1 MSGKNQPTKDQ
12 IAQETAKFQSEPTP
26 QQAEQDYVHE
36 VYNQIATHFS
46 QTRYKPWPIVSKFLK
61 GQQQFTVG
69 IDVGCG
75 NGKYL
80 NINPKTYI
88 IGSDYSTGLI
98 NQASEL
104 HKKELNN
111 DQFVADGMNL
121 PHADL
126 TFDFAI
132 SIAVIHH
139 FATRE
144 RRVDAIIE
152 IMRCLKI
159 GGQALI
165 YCWALEQDGSRRGWK
180 KGMEQDVLVPWVLP
194 QQNQQKKKKKKKVL
208 VKRKKAFI
216 DGVLIDLGPAEGQE
230 DNVNADEGA
239 EKEEKNGDEK
249 KPDVKMRFYHLYK
262 EGELNE
268 DCAKAGGIVLDSGY
282 ERDNWWVIVKKV

>member
-1 MSGKNQPTKDQ
+1 M
-12 IAQETAKFQSEPTP
+12 
-26 QQAEQDYVHE
+26 
-36 VYNQIATHFS
+36 
-46 QTRYKPWPIVSKFLK
+46 
-61 GQQQFTVG
+61 
-69 IDVGCG
+69 
-75 NGKYL
+75 KY
-80 NINPKTYI
+80 
-88 IGSDYSTGLI
+88 YSTGLI
-98 NQASEL
+98 NQASQL

-144 RRVDAIIE
+144 RRVDAIVE

-159 GGQALI
+159 GGRALI

-194 QQNQQKKKKKKKVL
+194 QQNQQKKKKKKVL

-216 DGVLIDLGPAEGQE
+216 DGVLVDLGPVDGQA
-230 DNVNADEGA
+230 DNVNADEEGT
-239 EKEEKNGDEK
+239 EKEEENADDFSTKDNEK

-268 DCAKAGGIVLDSGY
+268 DCEKAGGIVLESGY
-282 ERDNWWVIVKKV
+282 ERDNWWIIVKKV